1 MAASHLVSTVAQ
13 LQHGSG
19 GGAMQLRYEPL
30 RGLVIYNIYDCL
42 SYKCTSKG
50 IYMLLRGL
58 VMRMLALP
66 LPLPLPLT
74 PNP

>member
-30 RGLVIYNIYDCL
+30 RGLVIYIIASLTNVQV
-42 SYKCTSKG
+42 
-50 IYMLLRGL
+50 RGYICYC
-58 VMRMLALP
+58 VAW
-66 LPLPLPLT
+66 
-74 PNP
+74 